1 VELIKE
7 NEEVVYTG
15 KELSILD
22 TAERLFAKSGFEG
35 TSVRDIARE
44 AGVNVAMISY
54 YFGSKDKL
62 LEAIVTARISASRL
76 VLEYL
81 LKDQSLEPL
90 QKIEIL
96 VDRMV
101 DRMMSNKSL
110 HRIMM
115 RAQLDTEHEAVSA
128 CITSM
133 KEKNLDLVNKLVH
146 EGQRKKV
153 FVKGID
159 VPLMMMT
166 LIGTIYQAAAGSN
179 YLKASLRGETGDAA
193 EQDAILIKKLKAHL
207 KHVLK
212 ATLTYET
219 K

>member
-1 VELIKE
+1 MELI
-7 NEEVVYTG
+7 NEQAEAIYTG
-15 KELSILD
+15 KELSILEA
-22 TAERLFAKSGFEG
+22 AERLFAKSGFEG

-54 YFGSKDKL
+54 YFGSKEKL

-76 VLEYL
+76 LLEHL
-81 LKDQSLEPL
+81 LKDQTLEPL
-90 QKIEIL
+90 QKIDIL

-101 DRMMSNKSL
+101 ERIMGNKSL
-110 HRIMM
+110 HRIML
-115 RAQLDTEHEAVSA
+115 RAQLDGENEAVSQCMA
-128 CITSM
+128 TM
-133 KEKNLDLVNKLVH
+133 KEKNLDLVNKLIQ

-166 LIGTIYQAAAGSN
+166 LIGTIYQAAAGSQ
-179 YLKASLRGETGDAA
+179 YLKLSIKPEPVKQEEYETV
-193 EQDAILIKKLKAHL
+193 ILKKLKTHL

-212 ATLTYET
+212 ATLTYDG